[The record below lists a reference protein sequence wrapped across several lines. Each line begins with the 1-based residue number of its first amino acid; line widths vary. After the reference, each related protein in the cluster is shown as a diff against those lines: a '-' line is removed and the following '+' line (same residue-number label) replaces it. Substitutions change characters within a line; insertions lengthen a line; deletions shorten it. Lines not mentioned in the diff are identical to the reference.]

1 VPPVR
6 LVAGLLALA
15 LLLPPGALAADKVK
29 KNRRLPGGAS
39 HLQPQRVVPV
49 PDDRHP
55 DRDDDAPLDID
66 VWLRGGER
74 RTFYPGESVTVF
86 FRTNRDAHV
95 LLYDVDTEGR
105 VHQIY
110 PRSRSDEEFVE
121 GGVTYAVPGRGA
133 GYRLIVTGPSGYE
146 DIVALASDRP
156 LRDRWDECLDGF
168 ASGNDYD
175 ELGGTRL
182 RMGRLEGNRA
192 RGMDELTRR
201 LVEMPDE
208 DPHGDSASDR
218 VTFRVA
224 RRHHQDRPSRRRP

>member
-1 VPPVR
+1 VTPVR
-6 LVAGLLALA
+6 LLAGLLVLA
-15 LLLPPGALAADKVK
+15 LLAPPGAVAADKGK
-29 KNRRLPGGAS
+29 KSRGPSGGRS
-39 HLQPQRVVPV
+39 RLQPDRLVPV

-55 DRDDDAPLDID
+55 DRDSDEPLEIE

-74 RTFYPGESVTVF
+74 RAFYPGESVTVF
-86 FRTNRDAHV
+86 FRTNREAYV

-110 PRSRSDEEFVE
+110 PRSRRDEEFVE

-133 GYRLIVTGPSGYE
+133 GYRLMVTGPSGYE

-156 LRDRWDECLDGF
+156 LRDRWDECLDDFDSENG
-168 ASGNDYD
+168 YD

-182 RMGRLEGNRA
+182 RMGRLGGNRA
-192 RGMDELTRR
+192 RGMAELTRK
-201 LVEMPDE
+201 LIEVPDDGE
-208 DPHGDSASDR
+208 PGDSASDR

-224 RRHHQDRPSRRRP
+224 RRQHEDRPSRRKP